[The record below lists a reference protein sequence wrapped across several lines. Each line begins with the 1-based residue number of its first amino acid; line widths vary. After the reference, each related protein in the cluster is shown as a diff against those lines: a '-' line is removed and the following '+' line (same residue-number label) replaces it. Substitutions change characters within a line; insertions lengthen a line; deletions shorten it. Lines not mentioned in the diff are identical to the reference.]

1 MKSRLL
7 LSASVLSLALLANS
21 AHAQSTDQPGHQS
34 PAPGTTNDTMSA
46 VKDTVGHGVGVISA
60 EMTSTIK
67 GFAEAAAISD
77 MYEVEAGKIAEQ
89 RSQNASVKDFAAK
102 MVTAHTGTTEKLKA
116 ALAST
121 HPEIAPP
128 AHVDDRRQGM
138 LDELRGAKDAD
149 FDGRYMAQQVNAH
162 KEALILMKGYAK
174 DGDTPEIKRLASKTA
189 PVVQTHL
196 DMAEKIQ
203 STLNKQSSL
212 SN

>member
-1 MKSRLL
+1 MKSHLF
-7 LSASVLSLALLANS
+7 LSAYVLSLGVFASS
-21 AHAQSTDQPGHQS
+21 AFSAPADQPGHQS
-34 PAPGTTNDTMSA
+34 PAPGTTNDTVSA

-60 EMTSTIK
+60 EMTTTTK
-67 GFAEAAAISD
+67 DFAEAAATGD

-121 HPEIAPP
+121 HPEITPP

-149 FDGRYMAQQVNAH
+149 FDGRYIAQQVDAH
-162 KEALILMKGYAK
+162 KEALIMMKGYAK
-174 DGDTPEIKRLASKTA
+174 DGDTASIKELAAKTT
-189 PVVQTHL
+189 PVVQMHL
-196 DMAEKIQ
+196 NMAEKIQ
-203 STLNKQSSL
+203 GTLNKQSSL
-212 SN
+212 K